1 MITKIFKSCLLLVGA
16 VALLASVANAQE
28 VGMTNGDYTG
38 CDFFFVDAGMTAGD
52 YTANS
57 NLTMTFCPE
66 GPDPVINFY
75 FNLFNLGEGDTFSVW
90 LGDEAVG
97 PPYGVYSGSDL
108 QGADVYSQMDGAN
121 NPGGCITFQFVSDAS
136 DNGNWT
142 AEVACE
148 YPCERPFAIVETD
161 EEAPLMV
168 CVGEEITFHGGNSEV
183 AEGAE
188 ILVWYWDFDDGVEG
202 DLTPEVTHSFSEPG
216 AYKVQLF
223 LTDNNECENNNLTDH
238 LVLVSTPPDFTAT
251 TPDLTICGGQT
262 YSIDGVADPITY
274 DDTPGVNFGGAL
286 FIPDDQTQCFESSI
300 FFDVFAPGQTVSG
313 PSNFIDVFMNFEHS
327 FMGDLTITILC
338 PDGSSM
344 GLHQQGGGS
353 TFLGVPVDN
362 DGTPDVEGIG
372 WDYSWEPTAN
382 NGTWSDNGAGT
393 LPAGSYE
400 ADQSWD
406 LLTGCPMNGNWTIEV
421 CDSWASDNGFIFDW
435 AVNFQPDLY
444 PEPIIFTPVIGSGC
458 DSTYWTGP
466 FITNDGSSDDCNGIE
481 ITPTDFGTA
490 TYIFTAVNNFGCSF
504 TDSMEVTVVPGPS
517 VDVEWPVAWCGSPLD
532 MTASVVAPEPGFGYN
547 WTWTA
552 NGDADFNVGSTNGAN
567 TDATIDNLSGP
578 VWVTATVDMTGG
590 ELDACLA
597 TDSAEVQLLTPPLS
611 GATLEWDLCVGSE
624 LALYAPG
631 QSPSWTYTYA
641 WTWTHENN
649 LGVNVTEDVGN
660 FNAIGVT
667 EEGEYAVMVSMTAPC
682 VWEAETVYMVELEEC
697 VILIPNI
704 FTPNNL
710 GDGNDNF
717 VIQGVDAYP
726 GSTLQV
732 FNRWG
737 GIVYESTSYTNGWRP
752 TEEEAADGTYYY
764 VLGVNRNNGSAERE
778 MYTGYVEIIRN
789 RR

>member
-1 MITKIFKSCLLLVGA
+1 
-16 VALLASVANAQE
+16 
-28 VGMTNGDYTG
+28 
-38 CDFFFVDAGMTAGD
+38 
-52 YTANS
+52 
-57 NLTMTFCPE
+57 
-66 GPDPVINFY
+66 
-75 FNLFNLGEGDTFSVW
+75 
-90 LGDEAVG
+90 
-97 PPYGVYSGSDL
+97 
-108 QGADVYSQMDGAN
+108 
-121 NPGGCITFQFVSDAS
+121 
-136 DNGNWT
+136 
-142 AEVACE
+142 
-148 YPCERPFAIVETD
+148 
-161 EEAPLMV
+161 
-168 CVGEEITFHGGNSEV
+168 
-183 AEGAE
+183 
-188 ILVWYWDFDDGVEG
+188 
-202 DLTPEVTHSFSEPG
+202 
-216 AYKVQLF
+216 
-223 LTDNNECENNNLTDH
+223 
-238 LVLVSTPPDFTAT
+238 
-251 TPDLTICGGQT
+251 
-262 YSIDGVADPITY
+262 
-274 DDTPGVNFGGAL
+274 
-286 FIPDDQTQCFESSI
+286 
-300 FFDVFAPGQTVSG
+300 
-313 PSNFIDVFMNFEHS
+313 
-327 FMGDLTITILC
+327 
-338 PDGSSM
+338 
-344 GLHQQGGGS
+344 
-353 TFLGVPVDN
+353 
-362 DGTPDVEGIG
+362 
-372 WDYSWEPTAN
+372 
-382 NGTWSDNGAGT
+382 
-393 LPAGSYE
+393 
-400 ADQSWD
+400 
-406 LLTGCPMNGNWTIEV
+406 
-421 CDSWASDNGFIFDW
+421 
-435 AVNFQPDLY
+435 
-444 PEPIIFTPVIGSGC
+444 
-458 DSTYWTGP
+458 
-466 FITNDGSSDDCNGIE
+466 
-481 ITPTDFGTA
+481 
-490 TYIFTAVNNFGCSF
+490 
-504 TDSMEVTVVPGPS
+504 
-517 VDVEWPVAWCGSPLD
+517 

-682 VWEAETVYMVELEEC
+682 IWEAETVYMVELEEC

-704 FTPNNL
+704 FTPNNF